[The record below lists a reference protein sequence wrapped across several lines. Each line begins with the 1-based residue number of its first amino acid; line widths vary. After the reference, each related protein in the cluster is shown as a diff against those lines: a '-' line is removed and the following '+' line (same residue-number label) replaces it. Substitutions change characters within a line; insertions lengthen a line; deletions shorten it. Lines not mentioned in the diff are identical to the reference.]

1 MSGMEIPAIAA
12 AAEGGG
18 AAAGAGALSWLT
30 PQVAAGLMLGGT
42 GAQMLAARQQQ
53 KQQRE
58 ILNRQFEK
66 NDTAARLGTQSVLTE
81 GAKQGGAA
89 QLADMTTAENAMA
102 GRTMADLKGAGA
114 DIIDTAGGNGAQ
126 SQAFLTAK
134 ADRALTEGN
143 RQTAIA
149 RELAKVRSTGE
160 VQGNNAMGRA
170 DLAERQGSA
179 GATARAGTQAAQ
191 LDAAAVQAP
200 WYGDL
205 GKIASMVGTLGMLA
219 PAAGA
224 GGAIAADAPAAG
236 FGGAEYGMAE
246 RLASGAAPAMA
257 GGAGG
262 LSSLARALPAAGMLG
277 ARRNAWAGR

>member
-262 LSSLARALPAAGMLG
+262 LSSLARALPAAGMFG